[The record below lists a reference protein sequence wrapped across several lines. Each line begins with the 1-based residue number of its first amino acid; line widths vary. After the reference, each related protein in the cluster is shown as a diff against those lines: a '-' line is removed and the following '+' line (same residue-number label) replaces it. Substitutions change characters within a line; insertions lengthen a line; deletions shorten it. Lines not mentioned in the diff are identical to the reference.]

1 MPQILA
7 STASGDYEITIRQGS
22 LDRVGEI
29 AAQVCRGR
37 SAAIVTDDNVGPLY
51 LERVRQSMQNAGFN
65 VLATAIPAGEA
76 SKSADLLL
84 RLYEHFHTAGLSR
97 SDPVVALGGGVV
109 GDLAGFAAATYLRGV
124 PLIQVPTTLL
134 AQVDSSIGGKTGID
148 LPFGKNL
155 AGAFYQPKA
164 VIMDPGVLHTL
175 SRGRMADGMAEVIK
189 YGLIGDISLLEQVES
204 KSYDLEWVL
213 ERCVR
218 IKTGVV
224 SRDEKDSGERML
236 LNFGH
241 TVGHAVEKATD
252 YIRYSHGEAVAIGM
266 VAAAAI
272 GEKLGQTAPGTTSR
286 IRAALRNYQLPEEAN
301 LPAGALLDA
310 ILSDKKRMAG
320 RIYFVLLRQAGDA
333 FLYPMEHRQLE
344 KVFREVWPHG

>member
-1 MPQILA
+1 MPEILA
-7 STASGDYEITIRQGS
+7 STASGDYEVTIRQGS

-37 SAAIVTDDNVGPLY
+37 CAAVVTDENVAPLY
-51 LERVRQSMQNAGFN
+51 LERVSRSLAKAGFTVQAT
-65 VLATAIPAGEA
+65 VLPAGES
-76 SKSADLLL
+76 SKSSSMVL
-84 RLYEHFHTAGLSR
+84 RLYEQFHTAGLSR
-97 SDPVVALGGGVV
+97 TDPVVALGGGVI

-164 VIMDPGVLHTL
+164 VVMDPGVLHSL
-175 SRGRMADGMAEVIK
+175 SRGRMAEGMAEVIK
-189 YGLIGDISLLEQVES
+189 YGLIRDIALLEQIES
-204 KSYDLEWVL
+204 KSYDLEWML

-218 IKTGVV
+218 IKVGVV

-241 TVGHAVEKATD
+241 TVGHAVEKVTD
-252 YIRYSHGEAVAIGM
+252 FARFSHGEAVAIGM

-272 GEKLGQTAPGTTSR
+272 GERLGLTAAGTSER
-286 IRAALRNYQLPEEAN
+286 IRAVLRSYQLPDSVQ

-310 ILSDKKRMAG
+310 ILSDKKRLAG
-320 RIYFVLLRQAGDA
+320 KIYFVLLHQAGDA
-333 FLYPMEHRQLE
+333 FLHPMEHASLA
-344 KVFREVWPHG
+344 KIFREVWPHG